1 MHQKEVIRLTAT
13 PLFGLNNPYLLN
25 GLPTRRLLM
34 NGLSAVDH
42 FLLARNQH
50 NHEQWLEQTVFQ
62 TRELR
67 EQLADQAGAHQG
79 YRAIV
84 RTLLEAHK
92 NHDWASIEAIL
103 DNHNTR
109 TAVYQAAYL
118 PTYNS
123 LKPT

>member
-1 MHQKEVIRLTAT
+1 
-13 PLFGLNNPYLLN
+13 
-25 GLPTRRLLM
+25 M

-42 FLLARNQH
+42 FLLARNQR

-103 DNHNTR
+103 GNHNTR